1 MQPSKRLKA
10 IDNFKNF
17 CWKSA
22 LLICDSL
29 FISKMSWISLRPSR
43 RRSGGITSRS
53 AKAAGSTTACKWI
66 RPVWSGLGTSA
77 KAGRST
83 STGGGSPSIASFGK
97 SRSVMAKSST
107 TDTLRRIGQPL
118 VFITDWNHATR
129 RLFKETDGMFRCTL
143 PDRTTQIRVATFYE
157 FLTTLFGQRQIGA
170 FLNYEVKI
178 KGNGQ

>member
-1 MQPSKRLKA
+1 MDIVKTITTKIRRHNFTFREGRRIYYGLQMDTTRL
-10 IDNFKNF
+10 
-17 CWKSA
+17 
-22 LLICDSL
+22 
-29 FISKMSWISLRPSR
+29 
-43 RRSGGITSRS
+43 
-53 AKAAGSTTACKWI
+53 
-66 RPVWSGLGTSA
+66 VW

-97 SRSVMAKSST
+97 SRSAMAKSST
-107 TDTLRRIGQPL
+107 TDTLRRTGQPL
-118 VFITDWNHATR
+118 FFTMRTIEVTVMKTVVFITDWNHATW

-170 FLNYEVKI
+170 FSNYEVKI

>member
-1 MQPSKRLKA
+1 MDIVKTITTKIRRH
-10 IDNFKNF
+10 NFTF
-17 CWKSA
+17 
-22 LLICDSL
+22 
-29 FISKMSWISLRPSR
+29 R
-43 RRSGGITSRS
+43 
-53 AKAAGSTTACKWI
+53 KAAGSTTACKWI

-97 SRSVMAKSST
+97 SRSAMAKSST
-107 TDTLRRIGQPL
+107 TDTLRRTGQPL
-118 VFITDWNHATR
+118 FFTMRTIEVTVMKTVVFITDWNHATW

-170 FLNYEVKI
+170 FSNYEVKI